1 MKRQKGSEIKTNDTC
16 LMKLDVDNGAHKM
29 LKRSWIKPKNDKC
42 KLIVQMVP
50 PRLDNDETYKKE
62 SKHQKPSA

>member
-29 LKRSWIKPKNDKC
+29 LKRS
-42 KLIVQMVP
+42 
-50 PRLDNDETYKKE
+50 
-62 SKHQKPSA
+62 